1 MPPLDLTNIDTTT
14 LPAGPE
20 TDAKMAREW
29 MGWRQHFGLWF
40 DADGPTGYGYTEAA
54 MIRWS
59 PSTNP
64 AHAVEA
70 LVKVRFWRVETGET
84 RVYANIYDDEGKLLA
99 DGECLFTETNDN
111 ELEAM
116 ALAITR
122 ACLATAKAKKD
133 RG

>member
-1 MPPLDLTNIDTTT
+1 MPLDLTNLDTTT

-40 DADGPTGYGYTEAA
+40 DADGPTGYGYTEVA

-70 LVKVRFWRVETGET
+70 LVKVERSQVRHYPSGCCVW
-84 RVYANIYDDEGKLLA
+84 IDDALTST
-99 DGECLFTETNDN
+99 CLYSETNGN
-111 ELEAM
+111 KLEAM

-122 ACLATAKAKKD
+122 ACLAAKAKESA
-133 RG
+133 